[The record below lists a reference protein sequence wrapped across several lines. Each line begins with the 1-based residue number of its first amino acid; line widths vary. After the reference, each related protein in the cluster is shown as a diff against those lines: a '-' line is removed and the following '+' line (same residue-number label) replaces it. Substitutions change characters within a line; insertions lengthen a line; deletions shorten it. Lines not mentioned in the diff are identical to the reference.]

1 MIGIEGRGGLE
12 RNRITEKR
20 GRIERIDERVKLC
33 E

>member
-12 RNRITEKR
+12 RNRIAENR